1 MNMVSFESK
10 LLPEGNLYC
19 PKEFTKKKNIHFKVI
34 VTFDD
39 NDIEAKDHD
48 IELSAIKDHSSD
60 FLSREELDYYLNL
73 ERL

>member
-1 MNMVSFESK
+1 MNMVSFDSK

-19 PKEFTKKKNIHFKVI
+19 PKEFTKKKNVHFKVI
-34 VTFDD
+34 VVFD
-39 NDIEAKDHD
+39 ESD
-48 IELSAIKDHSSD
+48 IELSAIKDNSID